1 MIPKKIY
8 YVWLGENPLSL
19 DIKNNIK
26 SWKTTNPDYD
36 IVRIDETNFDI
47 SKYRFIEDAYNSKNW
62 AFASDLIRLVTI
74 YENGGFYFDT
84 DVKLLKSL
92 DPFVKYKSVWGMET
106 PGLIN
111 SGLIIGAEKKDKHI
125 GNIINIYQELN
136 FDPDNIYDFVTT
148 QIISN
153 YFMRYGLKARN
164 RLQVLDDYVY
174 VFPSDYFAPLHWWG
188 GGHITKRTVAIQK
201 YSKNWG
207 DTNRMSDSG
216 KLVRNFYHYFPRTYL
231 LLKKIKDIF

>member
-8 YVWLGENPLSL
+8 YIWLGGTPLSL
-19 DIKNNIK
+19 NIKNNIE
-26 SWKTTNPDYD
+26 SWKVTNPDYD

-47 SKYRFIEDAYNSKNW
+47 SKYCFIEDAYNSKNW

-92 DPFVKYKSVWGMET
+92 DPFLKYKSIWGMET

-125 GNIINIYQELN
+125 GNIINVYQELN

-153 YFMRYGLKARN
+153 YFTKYGLKINN

-174 VFPSDYFAPLHWWG
+174 IFPSDYFAPLHWWG
-188 GGHITKRTVAIQK
+188 GGHITKRTVAIQQ

-207 DTNRMSDSG
+207 DSNRMSNSG
-216 KLVRNFYHYFPRTYL
+216 KFVRNFYHHFPKTYL
-231 LLKKIKDIF
+231 SLKKIKDMF